1 MTTLATS
8 PIRLLV
14 VDDHPL
20 MREGILGLI
29 CGQADFQVVGEAA
42 DGQAAVTQFRS
53 LRPDITLMDLQ
64 MPDGSG
70 QDAIVAIR
78 REAPDARIVVLTT
91 YANDTLAQR
100 ALKAGAQAYLLKSVV
115 RRELAD
121 ILRGVYRG
129 QRYISPEAATRLA
142 RAEAGEPLSDREVS
156 VLDQIAQGRS
166 NKVIGHAL
174 SITEETV
181 KSHVK
186 NILAKLGAHDR
197 THAVRLAIDR
207 GILFVD
213 ASGG

>member
-1 MTTLATS
+1 MSSPAVS

-20 MREGILGLI
+20 MREGIIGLVS
-29 CGQADFQVVGEAA
+29 GQADFHVVGEAA
-42 DGQAAVTQFRS
+42 DGHAAVTQFRS

-70 QDAIVAIR
+70 QEAIVTIR

-91 YANDTLAQR
+91 YATDTLAQR
-100 ALKAGAQAYLLKSVV
+100 ALRAGAQAYLLKSVV

-121 ILRGVYRG
+121 ILRGVHRG
-129 QRYISPEAATRLA
+129 QRFISPEAATRLA
-142 RAEAGEPLSDREVS
+142 RAESDEPLSDREVS

-166 NKVIGHAL
+166 NKVIGHEL

-186 NILAKLGAHDR
+186 NILAKLDAHDR

-207 GILFVD
+207 GILLLD
-213 ASGG
+213 GSGG

>member
-1 MTTLATS
+1 MTLMPTA

-20 MREGILGLI
+20 MREGILGLVS
-29 CGQADFQVVGEAA
+29 GQADFEVVGEAA
-42 DGQAAVTQFRS
+42 DGHAAVTQFLA

-91 YANDTLAQR
+91 YAADALAQR

-121 ILRGVYRG
+121 ILRGVHRG

-142 RAEAGEPLSDREVS
+142 RAEADEPLSGREVA
-156 VLDQIAQGRS
+156 VLMQVAHGHS
-166 NKVIGHAL
+166 NKVIGHEL

-186 NILAKLGAHDR
+186 NILAKLGARDR

-207 GILFVD
+207 GLLLLEG
-213 ASGG
+213 SSS

>member
-1 MTTLATS
+1 MSMPATS

-20 MREGILGLI
+20 MREGILGLLSRHP
-29 CGQADFQVVGEAA
+29 DFQVVGEAA
-42 DGQAAVTQFRS
+42 DGHAALAQFRS

-64 MPDGSG
+64 MPEGSG
-70 QDAIVAIR
+70 QEAIVAIR
-78 REAPDARIVVLTT
+78 REAPEARIVVLTT

-100 ALKAGAQAYLLKSVV
+100 ALKAGVQAYLLKSVV

-121 ILRGVYRG
+121 ILRGVHRG
-129 QRYISPEAATRLA
+129 QRFISAEAASRLA
-142 RAEAGEPLSDREVS
+142 RAEADEALSDREVS
-156 VLDQIAQGRS
+156 VLDQVAQGRS
-166 NKVIGHAL
+166 NKVIGQAL

-207 GILFVD
+207 GILLVD
-213 ASGG
+213 ASGA